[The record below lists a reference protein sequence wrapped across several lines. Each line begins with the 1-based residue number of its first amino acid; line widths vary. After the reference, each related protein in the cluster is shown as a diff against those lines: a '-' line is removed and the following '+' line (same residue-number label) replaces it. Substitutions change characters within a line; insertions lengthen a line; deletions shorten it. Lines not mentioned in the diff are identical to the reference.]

1 MLKQE
6 KLCEFQFVFLIY
18 NDIFYVIFFKN
29 QSDISFLKEFLLF
42 IFRCF
47 VILMV
52 VYRKEKVK
60 VKFTFEMISYDNS
73 LFCKDRWIFSF
84 DVYPKG
90 KKRWN
95 FEKGIGI
102 VWFNFVSIDLML
114 VFLSICDLRYYRLV
128 WPIALSWS
136 WS

>member
-1 MLKQE
+1 
-6 KLCEFQFVFLIY
+6 
-18 NDIFYVIFFKN
+18 
-29 QSDISFLKEFLLF
+29 
-42 IFRCF
+42 
-47 VILMV
+47 V
-52 VYRKEKVK
+52 VYRREKKVK
-60 VKFTFEMISYDNS
+60 VKFTFEMISYDDS

-84 DVYPKG
+84 DIYPKG
-90 KKRWN
+90 KEKMELW
-95 FEKGIGI
+95 KGIGI